1 MNEQIYTECPKY
13 ETESFI
19 LRLVD
24 MDDAEELLECY
35 SDKLAVDKMNADN
48 CTSNF
53 YFQTVEEMKECISFW
68 LDLYKKQCFVRF
80 SVIEKQTQ
88 NAVGT
93 IEIFG
98 GEYGV
103 LRIDLCTKYEEPK
116 YIEELIRIAIYDFV
130 RDFEIQNLEIKAIN
144 TPGRMPLLEKYG
156 FVPSA
161 TFRPG
166 SGYYER
172 RYMQYFFKEKG
183 IAYCGLACCVCS
195 ENKNCAGCRNE
206 GCIEK
211 DWCKSFNCCK
221 SKKIDGCW
229 ECKDFPCDN
238 PMFKKIRV
246 IAFANF
252 IAEFG
257 EDKLIEGL
265 KQNEQKG
272 MLYHYTDKL
281 VGDYDLVTNEEEL
294 IKILQNGI

>member
-130 RDFEIQNLEIKAIN
+130 RDFEIQNLEIN
-144 TPGRMPLLEKYG
+144 QY
-156 FVPSA
+156 
-161 TFRPG
+161 
-166 SGYYER
+166 SG
-172 RYMQYFFKEKG
+172 
-183 IAYCGLACCVCS
+183 
-195 ENKNCAGCRNE
+195 
-206 GCIEK
+206 
-211 DWCKSFNCCK
+211 
-221 SKKIDGCW
+221 
-229 ECKDFPCDN
+229 
-238 PMFKKIRV
+238 
-246 IAFANF
+246 
-252 IAEFG
+252 
-257 EDKLIEGL
+257 
-265 KQNEQKG
+265 
-272 MLYHYTDKL
+272 
-281 VGDYDLVTNEEEL
+281 
-294 IKILQNGI
+294 